1 MFLPARPIIW
11 IKRAA
16 VKTGCSPCSTATCT
30 SGMVMPR
37 SSTVVA
43 KSTSFCW
50 RRYPAKTSSLSSLW
64 EESAAQE
71 NAPEDKTPA
80 ELPRGLRPMDRV
92 IFVLAMVGVLCGGN
106 GLGIVAA
113 GVYWKLTGNV
123 GGAILIIVCVTTA
136 AILAAVLIAL
146 FYQHYVKKHL
156 K

>member
-1 MFLPARPIIW
+1 MDEHKETLEQ
-11 IKRAA
+11 
-16 VKTGCSPCSTATCT
+16 TAQEVPTQ
-30 SGMVMPR
+30 
-37 SSTVVA
+37 
-43 KSTSFCW
+43 
-50 RRYPAKTSSLSSLW
+50 
-64 EESAAQE
+64 ESAAQE
-71 NAPEDKTPA
+71 NAPEDKIPA

>member
-1 MFLPARPIIW
+1 MIHTPICDMLGIKYPVFQGGMAW
-11 IKRAA
+11 IADGRLAAA
-16 VKTGCSPCSTATCT
+16 VS
-30 SGMVMPR
+30 
-37 SSTVVA
+37 
-43 KSTSFCW
+43 
-50 RRYPAKTSSLSSLW
+50 
-64 EESAAQE
+64 
-71 NAPEDKTPA
+71 N
-80 ELPRGLRPMDRV
+80 
-92 IFVLAMVGVLCGGN
+92 GG

>member
-1 MFLPARPIIW
+1 MDEHKETLEQTAQEVPAQ
-11 IKRAA
+11 
-16 VKTGCSPCSTATCT
+16 
-30 SGMVMPR
+30 
-37 SSTVVA
+37 
-43 KSTSFCW
+43 
-50 RRYPAKTSSLSSLW
+50 
-64 EESAAQE
+64 ESAAQE

-92 IFVLAMVGVLCGGN
+92 LFVLAMVGVLCGGN